1 MTAICGLHAAWSTDS
16 VLDSPRRPASA
27 HQCGRT
33 HTTTSDNCKAENCYV
48 TMERL
53 SIQHPSCKPMAAV
66 GGADQKLA
74 EVPNVSVL
82 I

>member
-1 MTAICGLHAAWSTDS
+1 
-16 VLDSPRRPASA
+16 
-27 HQCGRT
+27 
-33 HTTTSDNCKAENCYV
+33 
-48 TMERL
+48 MERL